1 MLNTEVLMENEKASK
16 ATISRLP
23 RYLRYLLECKRQGK
37 LNISSTTIAN
47 DMQLNSV
54 QVRKDLAIIS
64 SVAGKPKLGFDV
76 DSLIHDIE
84 GYLGYNN
91 TSEAVIVGV
100 GGLGRTLLSYDG
112 FKKYG
117 LHIVAGF
124 DVNPEVVGQEINHAK
139 VYPFDELPKFI
150 KENKIYIGI
159 ITTPKAVAQS
169 IAETMISSGIKA
181 IWSFAPCHLK
191 LPENIALKQEDMASS
206 LAVLSKRLSEI
217 MNNEN

>member
-1 MLNTEVLMENEKASK
+1 MENEKASR

-64 SVAGKPKLGFDV
+64 SVAGKPKLGFEV
-76 DSLIHDIE
+76 DLLIRDIE

-91 TSEAVIVGV
+91 TSEAIIVGV
-100 GGLGRTLLSYDG
+100 GKLGKTLLSYDG

-124 DVNPEVVGQEINHAK
+124 DVNPEIVGTEINNAK
-139 VYPFDELPKFI
+139 IFPFDELTDFVK
-150 KENKIYIGI
+150 KNNVYIGI
-159 ITTPKAVAQS
+159 ITTPKAVAQN
-169 IAETMISSGIKA
+169 IAETMIAAGIKA

-191 LPENIALKQEDMASS
+191 VPENIALKQEDMASS

-217 MNNEN
+217 LNNEN